1 MYEFLLLASAGVWA
15 ITALVYSQ
23 RSCASMF
30 HPLTYYLAFHFLIFV
45 LRPPLV
51 YFREYN
57 VIYRVYE
64 FQPSIEDKAT
74 VLIAANL
81 GLIAFAVMVLRK
93 GSAAFQFKR
102 TQFDEVQRAL
112 LWKPFMISVAL
123 LLPIAVLSL
132 VSDISSKAV
141 DATTMVRD
149 AATGIAVN
157 TSGNGYFVDAQMM
170 LAPLALTF
178 AWLLRFRWWSL
189 LPLLVFI
196 GLRGMTGGR
205 GVFVLS
211 AVALAL
217 LFLYDQRRT
226 WPVPKVLL
234 GLAALVAMFNF
245 VGQDRGAA
253 IRALV
258 MDDYSSGGLYG
269 ADELRFLEGM
279 DAGNLEYF
287 EYLVYVIPQRSRT
300 YGYFLNNLQILT
312 EPIPR
317 GLWPDKPI
325 GAPIQLYKL
334 FDYGF
339 PIGMTNSLPGEG
351 WAQLGYLGVALWCGL
366 FGYLWGAA
374 FNSYVK
380 GPQTNFQTITYMF
393 ALPISILF
401 FRDGTILTFLKA
413 GFYLFM
419 PLLILR
425 ALAALLAIP
434 SAEALAGVAL
444 HKRQRQQAMQAGK
457 SVPGAA
463 GRALGMPKAVPRR

>member
-1 MYEFLLLASAGVWA
+1 MYEFLLLASTGVWA

-23 RSCASMF
+23 RTCASMF

-64 FQPSIEDKAT
+64 FQPSMEDKST

-102 TQFDEVQRAL
+102 TQFDEAQRTL
-112 LWKPFMISVAL
+112 LWKPFMISAL
-123 LLPIAVLSL
+123 VLFPIAALSL
-132 VSDISSKAV
+132 VSDISSKAL
-141 DATTMVRD
+141 DSTTMVRD

-170 LAPLALTF
+170 LAPLALMF

-189 LPLLVFI
+189 MPLLVFI
-196 GLRGMTGGR
+196 VLRGMTGGR

-217 LFLYDQRRT
+217 LFLYEQRQK
-226 WPVPKVLL
+226 WLVPRVLL
-234 GLAALVAMFNF
+234 GLAALVAMFNI

-258 MDDYSSGGLYG
+258 MDDYSVQGLNG

-287 EYLVYVIPQRSRT
+287 EFLVYAIPQRSGT

-317 GLWPDKPI
+317 GLWPNKPI
-325 GAPIQLYKL
+325 GPPIQMYKL
-334 FDYGF
+334 FDYGY

-366 FGYLWGAA
+366 FGYLWGVA

-380 GPQTNFQTITYMF
+380 GPQTNFQTVTYMF

-413 GFYLFM
+413 GFYLFL
-419 PLLILR
+419 PLLIMR
-425 ALAALLAIP
+425 GMAGLLAIP
-434 SAEALAGVAL
+434 SAEALAGAAL
-444 HKRQRQQAMQAGK
+444 RKRQRQQAMQTGK
-457 SVPGAA
+457 ILPGAGA
-463 GRALGMPKAVPRR
+463 RALGMRKTVPKR

>member
-1 MYEFLLLASAGVWA
+1 MYEFLLLASTGVWA
-15 ITALVYSQ
+15 ITALVYLQ
-23 RSCASMF
+23 RPCASMF

-57 VIYRVYE
+57 VIYRIYE
-64 FQPSIEDKAT
+64 FQPSIEDKVT

-102 TQFDEVQRAL
+102 TQFDETQRTL
-112 LWKPFMISVAL
+112 LWKPFMITAAVL
-123 LLPIAVLSL
+123 FPIAALSL
-132 VSDISSKAV
+132 YSDITSKAV
-141 DATTMVRD
+141 DASTMVRD

-170 LAPLALTF
+170 LAPLALMF

-189 LPLLVFI
+189 MPLLAFI
-196 GLRGMTGGR
+196 VLRGMTGGR

-217 LFLYDQRRT
+217 LFLYEQRRR
-226 WPVPKVLL
+226 WPVPRILL

-258 MDDYSSGGLYG
+258 MDDYSEGGRYV

-287 EYLVYVIPQRSRT
+287 EYLVYAIPQRSGT

-317 GLWPDKPI
+317 ALWPDKPI
-325 GAPIQLYKL
+325 GAPIQMYKL
-334 FDYGF
+334 FDYGY

-351 WAQLGYLGVALWCGL
+351 WAQFGYVGVAMWCGL
-366 FGYLWGAA
+366 FGYLWGVA

-380 GPQTNFQTITYMF
+380 GQQTNFQTITYMF

-401 FRDGTILTFLKA
+401 FRDGTILTFAKA
-413 GFYLFM
+413 GFYLFL

-425 ALAALLAIP
+425 GMVGLLSIP
-434 SAEALAGVAL
+434 SAEALAGAAL
-444 HKRQRQQAMQAGK
+444 RKRKRQHAIQTGNSLSGGGRR
-457 SVPGAA
+457 VPGISKV
-463 GRALGMPKAVPRR
+463 LPKR